1 MKRVAKVL
9 AAFLGSTVLLVVAAV
24 LVLSN
29 TDWGRERVRRIVLRA
44 LEGPVHGTV
53 QIGRIEG
60 NLLTGF
66 VLRDVAIRDSA
77 GNPFLTAAEARTR
90 YGLRSL
96 VQKRIELSDLALV
109 RPVVILDRPPGGAWN
124 FERIFP
130 GDTTTNKPES
140 DAPGWGDWL
149 VLRDVRMVDGRIV
162 VRTPW
167 DPGVELSEAERERA
181 IAQALD
187 TASRANVVRVAGGF
201 QQVQE
206 FRAIDA
212 RMPLL
217 RLKHPEYDPMRFE
230 VDSLRMVAL
239 PFRPPAATVRQLR
252 GAFEMT
258 GDSLWW
264 QGAHVM
270 MPGSDAT
277 LGGRY
282 AFDGGALALDGR
294 ARRLALADVR
304 FLYPALP
311 ADGGGSLDLAI
322 RMDSVGQR
330 YTVKGANLRVE
341 RATLAG
347 DLGLAFA
354 ADTFAF
360 YDTRLRFAGVS
371 TALIERL
378 APAVELPRQGTLS
391 GRAALAGGLRA
402 LDLDGD
408 VTFDDAL
415 AGRNHVIAVG
425 GVGMASEERGGE
437 TRREF
442 SARNLRVRL
451 DPVQVDV
458 VRTYSPTLPV
468 RGTVTG
474 TATLNGSTRTQLDT
488 RLDLVHLDR
497 GARSRVAGRAGVR
510 LPLDGQPLFVDADTR
525 LLPLSLVTAG
535 RFAPAVGLRG
545 TATGPVRVTGALD
558 DLRLD
563 ARLRFSDGG
572 ALTAAGRLDV
582 AGAEPGY
589 DVAVRTE
596 LFNANAVVASA
607 PKTSLTASAFARG
620 RGTDPATMAAELG
633 FDASTSEFDAQKVD
647 SAHARVNIAAGLAHL
662 DTVLV
667 RVPKAALDVGGTF
680 GLAAG
685 VDGALAYKVAVDS
698 LSALARWLPRADSG
712 VVAPRPAVVRRQ
724 VAIARAD
731 SVIRANRDEVARA
744 AGARVSGERPG
755 PVVPPQP
762 VRRDSLAGAVYAAGV
777 VRGGL
782 PSFDVRGRLGAR
794 DVVAMGSSVREVRGE
809 YALVDGGTRNAALA
823 LGVQADSASAA
834 GFALDSVDARLTYR
848 FPSDTSQRARG
859 TAQLYVFQ
867 QDTTE
872 YGVNAEYTLDNE
884 RNEAVFNNMRLR
896 FDQTLWTAVRPGVVG
911 WGTRGVDVDSLEL
924 RNGANGRIYVNGL
937 IPTEGAAD
945 LDVEVDNFEVAD
957 VVSLLQSDVTAQG
970 LVSVSAQL
978 DGTARA
984 PRLRAALGADALMY
998 NGGPVPDVHATLG
1011 YENELLTARVDVAR
1025 EGGLPLLLAR
1035 GTVPINLAL
1044 QGVTGS
1050 RFPERPLQVDVTVDS
1065 LPLDLASKFT
1075 DAISRVRGAA
1085 VGKLQVRG
1093 TLPDRVTYTGTLAL
1107 EDAQAH
1113 VTALGVTL
1121 SAMNGAFRLLGDSIV
1136 VDSLAAYSGGP
1147 IRLSGGLGVAK
1158 VSEPSFDL
1166 RLNARN
1172 VVPIDNERGR
1182 IRMDA
1187 DLAMRGP
1194 FARVLAT
1201 GTVRVREG
1209 AFYLPEE
1216 SGRDVG
1222 VLSANDPAVF
1232 AVVEDTALA
1241 REEELLEA
1249 RNALLGNLRANVQVR
1264 VERDTWVRSKDA
1276 NVEVYSDGDLIV
1288 DVDQR
1293 RGALTLEGVM
1303 STDRGEY
1310 TFLGKRFEIRRG
1322 SATFIGTPD
1331 LNPFVQATGEYE
1343 VRLPGREAMTIRLII
1358 GGTVKEPRL
1367 SLESAAQPP
1376 ISQSDLLSYLAF
1388 SRSSSSLLQFG
1399 GSSLS
1404 TAQPGGA
1411 GLVGQTAQLAA
1422 QKIAGLAIGV
1432 GVSELEGNA
1441 ARSLGADVFNIT
1453 TADVPNE
1460 VSASGIGGFLRG
1472 TEVQFGK
1479 YLSANAFVGLQAR
1492 PLVVVNPDQAA
1503 LGVRFEY
1510 RMRRGLRLETTF
1522 EPRYQLRAPT
1532 LDVQDAVTYNV
1543 FGAFL
1548 IREWRF

>member
-1 MKRVAKVL
+1 VKRVAKVL
-9 AAFLGSTVLLVVAAV
+9 AAFLGSVLLLIVAAV

-29 TDWGRERVRRIVLRA
+29 TDWGRERVRRIVLRV

-53 QIGRIEG
+53 QIGRIDG
-60 NLLTGF
+60 NLLSGF

-77 GNPFLTAAEARTR
+77 GNPFVTAAEMRTR

-96 VQKRIELSDLALV
+96 LKKRVELADLALV
-109 RPVVILDRPPGGAWN
+109 RPVVILDRAPGGEWN
-124 FERIFP
+124 YERIFP
-130 GDTTTNKPES
+130 GDTTNQPQS

-149 VLRDVRMVDGRIV
+149 VFRDVRMVNGTIV

-167 DPGVELSEAERERA
+167 DPGRELSEAERERE

-187 TASRANVVRVAGGF
+187 TASRTNVVRVAGGF

-206 FRAIDA
+206 FHAIDA
-212 RMPLL
+212 RLPLL
-217 RLKHPEYDPMRFE
+217 RIRHPDYDPMRFE

-264 QGAHVM
+264 QGAHVL
-270 MPGSDAT
+270 MPGSEAA
-277 LGGRY
+277 LSGRY
-282 AFDGGALALDGR
+282 GFDGGALTLEGR
-294 ARRLALADVR
+294 ARRLTLADVR

-322 RMDSVGQR
+322 RMDSLGQR
-330 YTVKGANLRVE
+330 YTVKNADLRAE
-341 RATLAG
+341 RATMAG
-347 DLGLAFA
+347 DLGLEFA

-360 YDTRLRFAGVS
+360 YDTNLRFADVS
-371 TALIERL
+371 TRLIERL
-378 APAVELPRQGTLS
+378 APGVELPRAGTLS

-402 LDLDGD
+402 LAVDGD
-408 VTFDDAL
+408 VTFDDDR
-415 AGRNHVIAVG
+415 AGRNRVVAVG
-425 GVGMASEERGGE
+425 DVGMASEERGGE
-437 TRREF
+437 VRREF
-442 SARNLRVRL
+442 SARNLRLRL
-451 DPVQVDV
+451 DPVQVDL
-458 VRTYSPTLPV
+458 VRDYNPTMPV
-468 RGTVTG
+468 HGTVTG
-474 TATLNGSTRTQLDT
+474 TATVNGSTRTRLDT

-497 GARSRVAGRAGVR
+497 GARSRIAGRAGVR
-510 LPLDGQPLFVDADTR
+510 LPLDGRPLFVDADAR
-525 LLPLSLVTAG
+525 LLPLALVTPG

-545 TATGPVRVTGALD
+545 TATGPVRVAGALD

-563 ARLRFSDGG
+563 ARLRFNDGG
-572 ALTAAGRLDV
+572 ALTAAGRMDL
-582 AGAEPGY
+582 AGQEPAY
-589 DVAVRTE
+589 DVAVSTN
-596 LFNANAVVASA
+596 LFNANTVVATA
-607 PKTSLTASAFARG
+607 PKTSITASAFARG
-620 RGTDPATMAAELG
+620 RGKDPATMAAQFGL
-633 FDASTSEFDAQKVD
+633 DASTSEYDQQKVD
-647 SAHARVNIAAGLAHL
+647 SAHARVSVAAGLARV
-662 DTVLV
+662 DTLLV
-667 RVPKAALDVGGTF
+667 RVPKGALDAGGTF
-680 GLAAG
+680 GLARG

-698 LSALARWLPRADSG
+698 LTALARWLPPGDSG
-712 VVAPRPAVVRRQ
+712 VVAPRPAVVRRH
-724 VAIARAD
+724 VALARAD
-731 SVIRANRDEVARA
+731 SVIRATRDEVARA
-744 AGARVSGERPG
+744 AGASVRRPPPG
-755 PVVPPQP
+755 PVNPPAP
-762 VRRDSLAGAVYAAGV
+762 VRRDSLAGALYAAGV

-794 DVVAMGSSVREVRGE
+794 DVVAAGSSVREVRGE

-823 LGVQADSASAA
+823 LGLQADSASAG
-834 GFALDSVDARLTYR
+834 GFALDSLDARLTYR
-848 FPSDTSQRARG
+848 FPSDTSERARG

-872 YGVNAEYTLDNE
+872 YGVLAEYTLDNE
-884 RNEAVFNNMRLR
+884 RNEAIFNNMRLR

-924 RNGANGRIYVNGL
+924 RNGANGRIFVNGL

-945 LDVEVDNFEVAD
+945 LDVEIDNFEIGD
-957 VVSLLQSDVTAQG
+957 IVSLLQSDLTAQG
-970 LVSVSAQL
+970 LLSVSAQL

-984 PRLRAALGADALMY
+984 PRLRAAVGADRLVY
-998 NGGPVPDVHATLG
+998 NGGPVPDVHATLA
-1011 YENELLTARVDVAR
+1011 YDKEVLTARLDVAR
-1025 EGGLPLLLAR
+1025 EGGLPLLLAT

-1050 RFPERPLQVDVTVDS
+1050 RFVDRPLTVDASIDS

-1085 VGKLQVRG
+1085 VGKVAVRG
-1093 TLPDRVTYTGTLAL
+1093 TLPDRVTYTGNLSV
-1107 EDAQAH
+1107 EDAEAH
-1113 VTALGVTL
+1113 VNALGVTL
-1121 SAMNGAFRLLGDSIV
+1121 SALNGAFQLRGDSIV
-1136 VDSLAAYSGGP
+1136 VDSLTAYSGGP
-1147 IRLSGGLGVAK
+1147 IRLSGGLGIAK

-1166 RLNARN
+1166 ALTAKN

-1194 FARVLAT
+1194 FARAVAT
-1201 GTVRVREG
+1201 GTARVIEG
-1209 AFYLPEE
+1209 AFYLPEG
-1216 SGRDVG
+1216 SGRDVE

-1232 AVVEDTALA
+1232 AVVQDTALA
-1241 REEELLEA
+1241 REDELIEA
-1249 RNALLGNLRANVQVR
+1249 KNPLLANLRANVKLR
-1264 VERDTWVRSKDA
+1264 VERDTWVRNKEA
-1276 NVEVYSDGDLIV
+1276 NVEIYSEGDLLI

-1293 RGALTLEGVM
+1293 RGAFTLEGVM
-1303 STDRGEY
+1303 GSERGEY
-1310 TFLGKRFEIRRG
+1310 SFLGKRFEIRRG
-1322 SATFIGTPD
+1322 SATFIGAPELD
-1331 LNPFVQATGEYE
+1331 PLLQATGEYE
-1343 VRLPGREAMTIRLII
+1343 VRIPGREALVIRLII
-1358 GGTVKEPRL
+1358 GGTVSEPRL

-1422 QKIAGLAIGV
+1422 QKIAGLALGV

-1453 TADVPNE
+1453 TTDVPTE
-1460 VSASGIGGFLRG
+1460 VSGSQIGGFLRG

-1479 YLSANAFVGLQAR
+1479 YLNTNTFVGIQAR
-1492 PLVVVNPDQAA
+1492 PLLLVDPDQAA
-1503 LGVRFEY
+1503 LGLSIEH
-1510 RMRRGLRLETTF
+1510 RMRLGLRLEGSF
-1522 EPRYQLRAPT
+1522 EPRYQLRTPT
-1532 LDVQDAVTYNV
+1532 FDRSDAVTYNV